1 MSYLVC
7 RYRVVSNYLHMASR
21 SLHLL
26 NEKAFING
34 EWDTASNQKTFEVKN
49 PANGQVVGTVPDMNV
64 DDVQKAI
71 DAASEALKTWQK
83 TTAKERSHILRKW
96 YDLLNANSESIAK
109 IMTAESGKPLIE
121 SNGEVVYGN
130 SFVEW
135 FSEEARRIRGETVPS
150 PVPNRKLIIEKQ
162 PIGVVALITPWNFPH
177 AMITRK
183 AAAALA
189 AGCTCVIKPAEDTPL
204 TALTLAHLAQEAGV
218 PKGVFNV
225 VTCDRSNAAAVGK
238 LLCESPQIAG
248 ISFTGS
254 TQVGKLLYEQC
265 ARHIKRVG
273 LELGGN
279 APFIVFKSANIDHA
293 VQGAIASK
301 FRNCGQTCV
310 SANRFLIQEDV
321 FDEFVNKFGIAIKS
335 IKLGDGFQEGI
346 TTGPLINIAQ
356 FNKVNSIVE
365 DAKNKGAKIVVGGA
379 PAKQLG
385 ELFYEPT
392 LMTNIKEDML
402 IYKEEVF
409 GPVAAIIKFK
419 TEEEAVA
426 IANNTERGL
435 AGYFYSED
443 VSQIFRV
450 SRELELGMV
459 GINEGMISCAEAPF
473 GGVKE
478 SGIGREG
485 SHHGIEEYTYYK
497 YLCVGNL

>member
-273 LELGGN
+273 LELGSVHDISRG
-279 APFIVFKSANIDHA
+279 
-293 VQGAIASK
+293 
-301 FRNCGQTCV
+301 
-310 SANRFLIQEDV
+310 FLIQEDV